1 MASCDTCGSTILF
14 GGKSEGGYRFCNA
27 TCQQKGRVLVAA
39 DQVPEDVLS
48 QHVHAVHQ
56 GSCPKCKG
64 PGPVDVHTAHSV
76 YSMLIMTSWKSS
88 PQISCRSC
96 GVKSQAL
103 ATLGSAVLGWWG
115 FPWGLI
121 MTPVQVGKNIVGMA
135 SKGDPGT
142 PSPKLRQ
149 QVRLLLGAR
158 MVSSAGEAPRSR

>member
-14 GGKSEGGYRFCNA
+14 GGKSDGTYRFCGA
-27 TCQQKGRVLVAA
+27 SCQQKGRVLVAA
-39 DQVPEDVLS
+39 DQVPEDTLND
-48 QHVHAVHQ
+48 HVRAVHQ

-76 YSMLIMTSWKSS
+76 YSLLFMTSWKSS

-96 GVKSQAL
+96 GVKHQAL
-103 ATLGSAVLGWWG
+103 ATLSSAVLGWWG

-121 MTPVQVGKNIVGMA
+121 MTPVQLGKNIAGMA

-149 QVRLLLGAR
+149 QVRLILGAHAVR
-158 MVSSAGEAPRSR
+158 SASEAVRSR